1 MDIGAVNL
9 GDGVKEAYDEVYKE
23 KLRYIILELSGS
35 TVSLVGQ
42 GERDKDFEDM
52 KSKVP
57 KDQYR

>member
-23 KLRYIILELSGS
+23 KLRYIILELSES

-42 GERDKDFEDM
+42 GERDKDF
-52 KSKVP
+52 
-57 KDQYR
+57 